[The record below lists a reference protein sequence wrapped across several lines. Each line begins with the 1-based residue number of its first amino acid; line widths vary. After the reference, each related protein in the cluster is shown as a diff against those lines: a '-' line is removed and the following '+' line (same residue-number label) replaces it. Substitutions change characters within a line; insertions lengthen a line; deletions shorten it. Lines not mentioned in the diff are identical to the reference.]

1 MVEQIELTRKT
12 DKGGH
17 THNDLRHYMAFDKGN
32 RLFNQLTDK
41 GLDTRHASEI
51 ATYTDRTAKGAI
63 SHHDWMQ
70 MDADRFQL
78 ETKKALNKVGI
89 DYEANMDDKQAE
101 QFAAC
106 VMEHEG
112 IPDGNGGTERV
123 NGRIVPGQFDNANHG
138 IDLVAADRDGVPI
151 LMEVKKYN
159 HTSAVHL
166 TDLPLTG
173 ERTPFEPE
181 VQKLARQRS
190 REELL
195 INPRFDKPSDVR
207 QMNDLWIRDRWLKL
221 IKSNDGLERLRAA
234 GVKEQF
240 LDYQHMRLMDCPEW
254 DQIMENR
261 KIVLV
266 GGKGDNVSDY
276 LLSQVIF
283 ENRAK
288 MVFQIDIKSNNS

>member
-1 MVEQIELTRKT
+1 MVEQIELTRKP
-12 DKGGH
+12 DKGDH
-17 THNDLRHYMAFDKGN
+17 PHNDLRHFMACDKGD
-32 RLFNQLTDK
+32 RLFKQLIDK
-41 GLDTRHASEI
+41 GLDARNASEI
-51 ATYTDRTAKGAI
+51 AIYTDQKAKGAV
-63 SHHDWMQ
+63 SHHDWMR
-70 MDADRFQL
+70 MDVDRFKL
-78 ETKKALNKVGI
+78 ETKEALIRVGI
-89 DYEANMDDKQAE
+89 DYEGAMDDKQAE
-101 QFAAC
+101 QYAAC

-123 NGRIVPGQFDNANHG
+123 NGQVVPGQFDNANHG

-159 HTSAVHL
+159 HTSSVHL

-190 REELL
+190 REEIL

-221 IKSNDGLERLRAA
+221 INSNDGLERLRAA

-240 LDYQHMRLMDCPEW
+240 LEYQRMRLMDCPEW
-254 DQIMENR
+254 DLIMENR
-261 KIVLV
+261 KVVLV

-288 MVFQIDIKSNNS
+288 MVFQISITRHQ